1 MNQENAPLVSVL
13 VLNYNGKRFL
23 DDCFQSVLAATY
35 PNFETYMIDNN
46 STDDSV
52 EYVQQ
57 KYPAVQIIQTGA
69 DAGYS
74 RAYNIGFT
82 KAKGMY
88 FVLLNNDVKV
98 EKNWLEPLV
107 DASEQEPEI
116 GALQPKLLSLRKPDE
131 FEYAGAS
138 GGYIDAFGYPFSRGR
153 IFQTI
158 EKDQGQYDDI
168 VRVFW
173 TTGAAMFLR
182 AEILSET
189 GDLDADFVHHMEEI
203 DLCYRINLAGY
214 ILKVIPESVV
224 YHYGGG
230 TIKYESYSKL
240 YWNHRNSIF
249 MMFKN
254 MGSKKLIGFL
264 VKRFGFDVITLIQCF
279 IRLRF
284 KQFIAVFHAYLWLV
298 FHPGQLMKKRK
309 HVQQKRN
316 VNDQDISS
324 LIYPKSIAFQYFI
337 KKRRTFSELKKDI
350 KRSKVMH
357 SRTSVD

>member
-1 MNQENAPLVSVL
+1 
-13 VLNYNGKRFL
+13 
-23 DDCFQSVLAATY
+23 
-35 PNFETYMIDNN
+35 MIDNN

-57 KYPAVQIIQTGA
+57 KYPEVKIIQTGS

-82 KAKGMY
+82 KAKRTY

-98 EKNWLEPLV
+98 KQDWLEPLV
-107 DASEQEPEI
+107 NASEQEPET

-153 IFQTI
+153 IFQTV
-158 EKDQGQYDDI
+158 EKDNGQYDDI

-182 AEILSET
+182 SDILTET

-214 ILKVIPESVV
+214 TLKVIPESVV

-254 MGSKKLIGFL
+254 MGSKKLVGFL
-264 VKRFGFDVITLIQCF
+264 IKRFGLDLITLIQSL
-279 IRLRF
+279 IKLNY
-284 KQFIAVFHAYLWLV
+284 KQFIAIFHAYLWLIS
-298 FHPGQLMKKRK
+298 HPHLLIKKRK
-309 HVQQKRN
+309 HVQRKRK
-316 VNDQDISS
+316 VSDHELSS
-324 LIYPKSIAFQYFI
+324 LIYDKSIAYQYFI
-337 KKRRTFSELKKDI
+337 KKRRTFNKLL
-350 KRSKVMH
+350 
-357 SRTSVD
+357 

>member
-1 MNQENAPLVSVL
+1 MRWLIIIWEKCKNAEMNKENPPLVSVL

-23 DDCFQSVLAATY
+23 DDCFQSVLAASY

-57 KYPAVQIIQTGA
+57 KYPGVKIIQTGA

-82 KAKGMY
+82 KAKGTY

-98 EKNWLEPLV
+98 KKNWLEPLV
-107 DASEQEPEI
+107 DASEKEPEI
-116 GALQPKLLSLRKPDE
+116 GALQPKLLSLRTPDE

-153 IFQTI
+153 IFQTV
-158 EKDQGQYDDI
+158 EKDKGQYDDI

-182 AEILSET
+182 SDILPET
-189 GDLDADFVHHMEEI
+189 GALDADFVHHMEEI

-240 YWNHRNSIF
+240 YWNHRNSIY

-254 MGSKKLIGFL
+254 MGRKKLFGFL
-264 VKRFGFDVITLIQCF
+264 VKRFALDFITLVQSLL
-279 IRLRF
+279 RLKL
-284 KQFIAVFHAYLWLV
+284 KQFIAIIHAYLWLV
-298 FHPGQLMKKRK
+298 FHPGQLIKKRN

-316 VNDQDISS
+316 VSDQDISS

-337 KKRRTFSELKKDI
+337 KKRRIYSELK
-350 KRSKVMH
+350 
-357 SRTSVD
+357 